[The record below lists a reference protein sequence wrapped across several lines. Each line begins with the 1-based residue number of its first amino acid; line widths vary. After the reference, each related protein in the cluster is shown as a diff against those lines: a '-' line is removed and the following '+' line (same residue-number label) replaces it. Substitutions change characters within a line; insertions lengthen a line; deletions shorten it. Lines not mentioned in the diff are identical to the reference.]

1 MYTWYGLLFV
11 DFSSLCKVGTGAN
24 KSSKLQLCIM
34 EEISFIQ
41 YLMLLVYIVF
51 GSKLIRHYT
60 LDTSKL
66 NSKFYSESGTAFIY
80 NILRKIVFI
89 SKLYSHSVTVYLN
102 KFLFYMLKNLLF

>member
-41 YLMLLVYIVF
+41 YLVLLVYNIYIIVF
-51 GSKLIRHYT
+51 GSKLIRHFT

-80 NILRKIVFI
+80 YVKLCLIVNCI
-89 SKLYSHSVTVYLN
+89 HTV
-102 KFLFYMLKNLLF
+102 